1 MKNWDTIDNDGKIS
15 ITEWNNFRCT
25 RIYKA
30 EVEKCERKT
39 ERDRRVFQWI
49 AAAHDDGD
57 GAAFITWEDIKS
69 RFGQKWHDA
78 NECYMPA
85 TAPEDTAPA
94 LTTLF
99 ES

>member
-15 ITEWNNFRCT
+15 LAEWNHFRCT

-30 EVEKCERKT
+30 DADKCEKKH

-49 AAAHDDGD
+49 AEASEDGD
-57 GAAFITWEDIKS
+57 GAQFITWQDIKT
-69 RFGQKWHDA
+69 RFGQKWHNQD
-78 NECYMPA
+78 ECYLPVSMPE
-85 TAPEDTAPA
+85 TMAPVP
-94 LTTLF
+94 TTLF